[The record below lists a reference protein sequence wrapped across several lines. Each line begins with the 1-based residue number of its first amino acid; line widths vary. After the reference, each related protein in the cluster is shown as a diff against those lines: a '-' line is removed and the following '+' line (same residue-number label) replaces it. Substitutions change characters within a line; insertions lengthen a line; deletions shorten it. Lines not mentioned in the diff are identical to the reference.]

1 MAVFAAAV
9 IAAPPKPGVPHP
21 FTAPARK
28 IPGYGL
34 RPDPGYHGVRK
45 RAPWHGK
52 NPGVPHPVTA
62 PARKIPGY
70 GLRPNPGYQDACKPL
85 SPHALNPGSPG

>member
-9 IAAPPKPGVPHP
+9 IAAPPKPGTPHP
-21 FTAPARK
+21 VTAPARK

-52 NPGVPHPVTA
+52 NPGVPRPHAKSRVTA
-62 PARKIPGY
+62 C
-70 GLRPNPGYQDACKPL
+70 GLTRATKTRANRYRRTP
-85 SPHALNPGSPG
+85 

>member
-9 IAAPPKPGVPHP
+9 IAAPPKPGTPRPVTAPARKIPGYGLRPNPGYHGVRKRAPWHGKNPGVPHP

-45 RAPWHGK
+45 RAPVHAK
-52 NPGVPHPVTA
+52 N
-62 PARKIPGY
+62 AR
-70 GLRPNPGYQDACKPL
+70 
-85 SPHALNPGSPG
+85 

>member
-9 IAAPPKPGVPHP
+9 IAAPPKPGTPHP
-21 FTAPARK
+21 VTAPARK

-45 RAPWHGK
+45 RAPLHAK
-52 NPGVPHPVTA
+52 NPGAPRRCTA
-62 PARKIPGY
+62 AARKIPGY
-70 GLRPNPGYQDACKPL
+70 GLRPDPGYDGVRKRAPL
-85 SPHALNPGSPG
+85 HAKNSR